1 MRRLTCWLMPAV
13 VVASL
18 LSLLPPGLIAQ
29 ETEVAQSYQLSWTAK
44 TTIDF
49 GFGQIKVH
57 ENTGTVTHTLQ
68 LRPRQTTLRLDK
80 VRQKYL
86 SDGVFQYDTT
96 MDREKIT
103 RVVEGKNAEMLVRD
117 MPEEARKR
125 IEQSLGEPLCTT
137 DYEATGQEI
146 KRTIHDE
153 TITKMAV
160 VMSQINSTMFFH
172 PPFLAEQDAWDF
184 ATEFDTIDP
193 GIARGTMTYKKMDT
207 KGQLVT
213 VKGFGVFT
221 AEKYPLSEELTER
234 NLKYVVRSDHVYDLS
249 RCAWVSATATVDV
262 SYDLEKNGL
271 IGATATGTMNWKL
284 EALPVR

>member
-1 MRRLTCWLMPAV
+1 MRRLIRWLIPT
-13 VVASL
+13 VAAA
-18 LSLLPPGLIAQ
+18 LLPCFLPPLLIAQ
-29 ETEVAQSYQLSWTAK
+29 EAEVAQAYQLSYTSK

-49 GFGQIKVH
+49 GFGQVKVH
-57 ENTGTVTHTLQ
+57 EHEGTVTHTLQ

-80 VRQKYL
+80 VRQKYV

-103 RVVEGKNAEMLVRD
+103 RVVGGKTEETLVRD
-117 MPEEARKR
+117 LPEEARKR
-125 IEQSLGEPLCTT
+125 IEQSLGVALCTT
-137 DYEATGQEI
+137 DYDESGKEI
-146 KRTIHDE
+146 ERTIHGE
-153 TITKMAV
+153 AVPKMAV

-172 PPFLAEQDAWDF
+172 PPFLTGQDAWDF

-193 GIARGTMTYKKMDT
+193 GIARGTMTYKKWGT

-221 AEKYPLSEELTER
+221 AGKYPLSDQLTET
-234 NLKYVVRSDHVYDLS
+234 NLKYVVRSEHVYDLS
-249 RCAWVSATATVDV
+249 RRAWVSATATVDV
-262 SYDLEKNGL
+262 SYDLEQNGL

-284 EALPVR
+284 EALPAR